1 MSEFTHPECDLM
13 LELMNEFAEY
23 VNGTWGREAGIKVHC
38 STGQVGAPIP
48 FPYRDLYLGPYL
60 GPL

>member
-1 MSEFTHPECDLM
+1 M